1 MKKIRET
8 EDYERKWRGLEKRK
22 IMKKMKKIRETE
34 DYERKWK
41 RLEKRKI
48 MKKGGEDYRKLR
60 GSIGKNEEYER
71 NERE

>member
-1 MKKIRET
+1 MKKIRVT

-34 DYERKWK
+34 DYERKWR

-48 MKKGGEDYRKLR
+48 MKE
-60 GSIGKNEEYER
+60 NEED
-71 NERE
+71 